1 MTLPVSYG
9 PLETVVVSGLPPIM
23 SIDINVSAE
32 EASRSASGE
41 FVMVGSGKVA
51 ANYRSAPVTITA
63 SGDLMLTGYV
73 RDVDIDKGDGTRTLS
88 CSMVSRTVDYVECSA
103 VHESGEIL
111 KKDISA
117 IARELDS
124 YGIGIETDGTKLP
137 VEAVHRISVGESAFA
152 SIERRI
158 RGRKLLLHDTPE
170 GRLKFA
176 SKPGGVH
183 SGTLRG
189 GVNILPGA
197 TASFTEKGRYSE
209 TRIRGQ
215 ATEGTEKQQLR
226 PQATATDAGVSR
238 KRVLILP
245 YEGEATIDRMRER
258 AVWQARRAAGAGVT
272 ASIPV
277 SGWRDEG
284 GKIWQPN
291 WLVQVED
298 DDLGLDGLMIIKSI
312 AFHQS
317 NITTATL
324 SLADPR
330 ALGGENPRGKSADGY
345 AAPGATDAEY
355 ADE

>member
-1 MTLPVSYG
+1 MTPPVSYG

-32 EASRSASGE
+32 AAARSASGY
-41 FVMVGSGKVA
+41 FVITGSGV
-51 ANYRSAPVTITA
+51 PVVPGMETRITA

-73 RDVDIDKGDGTRTLS
+73 RDVSTGYSETDRTLS
-88 CSMVSRTVDYVECSA
+88 CGLVSRTVDYVECSA

-111 KKDISA
+111 NKDVAA
-117 IARELDS
+117 IAKELDS
-124 YGIGIETDGTKLP
+124 YGIGIETDGVKLP
-137 VEAVHRISVGESAFA
+137 IEARHKLSVGESAFA

-158 RGRKLLLHDTPE
+158 RGRKLLLHDTAE
-170 GRLKFA
+170 GRLKLA
-176 SKPGGVH
+176 SKPAGVH
-183 SGTLRG
+183 SGTLRR

-197 TASFTEKGRYSE
+197 SASFTERGRYSE
-209 TRIRGQ
+209 TIIRGQ

-226 PQATATDAGVSR
+226 PQATARDAGVSR

-245 YEGEATIDRMRER
+245 HEGEATIDRMRER

-277 SGWRDEG
+277 SGWRDERDR
-284 GKIWQPN
+284 IWQPN

-298 DDLGLDGLMIIKSI
+298 DWLGISGLMIIKSI

-317 NITTATL
+317 DITTATL

-345 AAPGATDAEY
+345 AAPGAADAEY